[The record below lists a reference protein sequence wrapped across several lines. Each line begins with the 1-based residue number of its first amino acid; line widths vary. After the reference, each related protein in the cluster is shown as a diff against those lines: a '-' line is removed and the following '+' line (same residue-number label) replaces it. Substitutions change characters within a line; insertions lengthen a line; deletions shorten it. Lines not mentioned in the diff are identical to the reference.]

1 MKYMIRRESNQ
12 FDPKLIMYNVYE
24 AHKYVPGKASGY
36 RHGSIDLEVLP
47 RRSAVWRAPWCA
59 LPGTPGVPGAG

>member
-36 RHGSIDLEVLP
+36 RHGSIDLE
-47 RRSAVWRAPWCA
+47 
-59 LPGTPGVPGAG
+59 GARQYIAAQANPPISELIEEITV